1 MADGI
6 LDSLVLVQVTMNI
19 TLFKGVEWLEPIGE
33 LPGLLSRKCLSP

>member
-19 TLFKGVEWLEPIGE
+19 TLFKGV
-33 LPGLLSRKCLSP
+33 SRVARAHWGASWVA